1 MSSIISLLIPEDKL
15 DNRIESQRRKA
26 EGLSELPGRGM
37 LRMQIFLK
45 TAYFALHM
53 AADRYIMFSEKRAWT
68 GEAFKIGRENGFF
81 SAQNH
86 RTLPQFMPE

>member
-15 DNRIESQRRKA
+15 YNRIESQGRKA
-26 EGLSELPGRGM
+26 EGPSELPGRGM

-45 TAYFALHM
+45 TAHFALHM

-81 SAQNH
+81 SAQNQ

>member
-1 MSSIISLLIPEDKL
+1 M
-15 DNRIESQRRKA
+15 DNRIESQGRKA

-68 GEAFKIGRENGFF
+68 GEAFKIGREKRLFQRSKSK
-81 SAQNH
+81 SAAAICA
-86 RTLPQFMPE
+86 